1 MPINDINIP
10 SVDITIGAN
19 MYGRI
24 SDLPNTPSHVLAEFV
39 DNALQSYRD
48 RKADLLRQNPD
59 YRLRIDINFKWDK
72 QTGSPVEI
80 EIRDNAGGIDS
91 HYFVKAFK
99 LATTPE
105 NNQGLNEYGMGLK
118 TAALWLGSVWEVKT
132 TALGEGVERY
142 IHFDQKEVV
151 SKELKELSV
160 TNKLTDE
167 NEHYTVINIKELTE
181 KAPSNRSIDKI
192 KYELSSIYRKSL
204 RSNEADIYVDG
215 DKIIF
220 EELEIL
226 KASPVKSPNSPAVTW
241 KKEIDFK
248 FGKYRATGF
257 VAILKDINSR
267 NNGFVLLRRG
277 RVVYGAETDGRYFP
291 KSLSGSA
298 GTFRYK
304 RIFGEIEL
312 EGFAVAF
319 NKNDLQDKEN
329 LEALMEA
336 LKSQVRTSDFD
347 LLYQADEYR
356 LDDRQKAINKI
367 IKTHTAN
374 RKKNDKIEIVI
385 PPKPTKVVEGTPGQ
399 TAIIPEV
406 IPEEEPEVMGKL
418 KDIYTING
426 IDYHLEVEMVDK
438 GQELVWVDTSKKED
452 RIVICKIN
460 MNHIF
465 FKTFQKSDAPVIA
478 LLKTMALAKFT
489 AKEKGNDTTGELFDL
504 FNDYINKAK
513 I

>member
-1 MPINDINIP
+1 
-10 SVDITIGAN
+10 
-19 MYGRI
+19 
-24 SDLPNTPSHVLAEFV
+24 
-39 DNALQSYRD
+39 
-48 RKADLLRQNPD
+48 LR
-59 YRLRIDINFKWDK
+59 
-72 QTGSPVEI
+72 
-80 EIRDNAGGIDS
+80 A
-91 HYFVKAFK
+91 
-99 LATTPE
+99 
-105 NNQGLNEYGMGLK
+105 
-118 TAALWLGSVWEVKT
+118 
-132 TALGEGVERY
+132 
-142 IHFDQKEVV
+142 
-151 SKELKELSV
+151 
-160 TNKLTDE
+160 
-167 NEHYTVINIKELTE
+167 
-181 KAPSNRSIDKI
+181 
-192 KYELSSIYRKSL
+192 
-204 RSNEADIYVDG
+204 NEADIYVDG